1 METKKQGTTNF
12 VNEISAIP
20 GGEVVKLCIQCG
32 TCSASCPNATKM
44 DYTPRQ
50 LIAMARAGMRDEVLS
65 SHSPW
70 LCLSCYLCTVR
81 CPRGIKPTD
90 LMHTLECLALRN
102 NVSSGRSYTPKMY
115 RSFSDFVY
123 SIGSVPEMGFMTW
136 YYLLTNP
143 LRAIKMLPQ
152 ALSLLKHGRLS
163 PRAKRMKPEAEA
175 QLKAI
180 LDKAETIVI
189 GGSK

>member
-1 METKKQGTTNF
+1 MEKKKQGTTTF
-12 VNEISAIP
+12 VDEISAIP

-32 TCSASCPNATKM
+32 TCSASCPNAGKM

-65 SHSPW
+65 SRSQW

-102 NVSSGRSYTPKMY
+102 KTSSRKTSTPKMY
-115 RSFSDFVY
+115 QIFSDFVY
-123 SIGSVPEMGFMTW
+123 RTGNVHEMGLMMR
-136 YYLLTNP
+136 YYLSTNP
-143 LRAIKMLPQ
+143 FAAIKMIPQ
-152 ALSLLKHGRLS
+152 ALSLLTHGRLS
-163 PRAKRMKPEAEA
+163 ATAKKMKPEAA
-175 QLKAI
+175 KQLKAI
-180 LDKAETIVI
+180 LDKAEDITK
-189 GGSK
+189 GGKK